1 MIGHLSVFTR
11 DSTRTKTLIFRK
23 TLTFSQTSCIFGK
36 YGHQPPHYRVR
47 PARNVV
53 AKPGELGISWKLKLR
68 HAIVWSVIRRHGS
81 CRRQESISERIYICP
96 LLWIR
101 NVQSWSNLHCGGFC
115 LLLSYTRT
123 INTSCAHTDMASH
136 SITKEDIEH
145 GDLTTHVE
153 SLPKGAQV
161 TEIDNFRVVGLTPD
175 DAEFFTNYPESKR
188 KSVFRK
194 VDSRLVPML
203 AVLYLISHIDRA
215 NIGNAKIEG
224 MVEDL
229 GMSGVQYNTVLSI
242 CTCPPF
248 FVGSSCQINPVY

>member
-1 MIGHLSVFTR
+1 
-11 DSTRTKTLIFRK
+11 
-23 TLTFSQTSCIFGK
+23 
-36 YGHQPPHYRVR
+36 
-47 PARNVV
+47 
-53 AKPGELGISWKLKLR
+53 
-68 HAIVWSVIRRHGS
+68 
-81 CRRQESISERIYICP
+81 
-96 LLWIR
+96 
-101 NVQSWSNLHCGGFC
+101 
-115 LLLSYTRT
+115 
-123 INTSCAHTDMASH
+123 MASH